1 MEISQITTIVLS
13 VLYLLESLLNFRLKK
28 ENEKFLQTIIDIQ
41 EIADKIDDSDGCAYG
56 DYNCDSCSC
65 LENEAACTYK
75 VKKLILQKISKCE
88 GEDDK

>member
-41 EIADKIDDSDGCAYG
+41 EIAEKIDDSDGC
-56 DYNCDSCSC
+56 D
-65 LENEAACTYK
+65 
-75 VKKLILQKISKCE
+75 
-88 GEDDK
+88 